1 MKCVFAAALFASL
14 VHPVWADSP
23 ILAKNEWTTVTKADF
38 DAEITRIPKD
48 QQFGV
53 LASAERVSKLVE
65 NVLVNKTLAAQARAM
80 KIDQDPVVRAE
91 MENQL
96 EKVLARNRMERLEI
110 DTKVPDLSKR
120 AEEVYKA
127 DPKKYAERPVYDTSH
142 ILVDTKC
149 RTRDAAFARARE
161 ALAEVRAGKPF
172 AEIAR
177 KFSDDPS
184 VQRNNGNLGPL
195 TVDGL
200 AGEYVE
206 VMTSLKPGEVGGPVA
221 TPYGVHIIKL
231 ESLKPGRQYRF
242 EEVRESIL
250 TDLRA
255 DYSRS
260 QRQAHIDR
268 IKGDP
273 KLEMNIP
280 AIEALKTNINAPA
293 GKKQPG

>member
-1 MKCVFAAALFASL
+1 MRRLITVAIFALPVFPAS
-14 VHPVWADSP
+14 ADSP
-23 ILAKNEWTTVTKADF
+23 ILAKNEWTTVTRADF
-38 DAEITRIPKD
+38 DAEMTRIPKD

-53 LASAERVSKLVE
+53 LASPERVWKLVE
-65 NVLVNKTLAAQARAM
+65 NLLVNKTMAAQARAM
-80 KIDQDPVVRAE
+80 KIDEDPIVKLE
-91 MENQL
+91 IENQS
-96 EKVLARNRMERLEI
+96 EKVLAKHRMERLEADI
-110 DTKVPDLSKR
+110 MVPDLSKR

-127 DPKKYAERPVYDTSH
+127 DPKKYSERPVYDTSH
-142 ILVDTKC
+142 ILIDAKC

-161 ALAEVRAGKPF
+161 ALAEVKAGKPF
-172 AEIAR
+172 AEVA
-177 KFSDDPS
+177 KKYSDDPS
-184 VQRNNGNLGPL
+184 VQRNDGNLGPL

-221 TPYGVHIIKL
+221 TPYGVHLIKL

-242 EEVRESIL
+242 DEVRETIL
-250 TDLRA
+250 MDLRA
-255 DYSRS
+255 EYFRN

-268 IKGDP
+268 IRSDP

-293 GKKQPG
+293 GKKQPS